1 MQQQPSIQQPVVLS
15 INSHDPSGGAGLVA
29 DVETV
34 TSLGCHCLSA
44 ITALN
49 VRDTQNHKD
58 RQSTET
64 ALLIE
69 QIRAALEDSAVD
81 VIKVGDIATVAQ
93 AEAVHTIL
101 VEYGDIPV
109 VLDPV
114 LHHGAADGDVDMAV
128 RMLLLPRATVA
139 VLTTDHNN
147 QLASCGANLGARVQ
161 ELLEFGCS
169 NLLVTGACSDGNKL
183 INRLYSHR
191 GISSEY
197 AWDCLPQGF
206 HGAGSTLSAALAA
219 YLAHGAT
226 LPEALQQAQQ
236 FTWQALAHARRLG
249 MGQLIPD
256 RLFWSRR
263 GTLRNRRR

>member
-1 MQQQPSIQQPVVLS
+1 MEQPSIQQPVVLS

-49 VRDTQNHKD
+49 VRDTQNLKD

-69 QIRAALEDSAVD
+69 QIRAALEDSAVN

-93 AEAVHTIL
+93 AEAIHTIL

-114 LHHGAADGDVDMAV
+114 LHHGAADGDVNLAL
-128 RMLLLPRATVA
+128 RMLLLPRTSVTVLS
-139 VLTTDHNN
+139 VDHVN
-147 QLASCGANLGARVQ
+147 QLATSGDNLGARIQ

-169 NLLVTGACSDGNKL
+169 NLLVTVACNEGGKL

-191 GISSEY
+191 GVSNEY

-219 YLAHGAT
+219 YLAHGAA
-226 LPEALQQAQQ
+226 LPDALQRAQQ

-263 GTLRNRRR
+263 GAIRSRPR